1 MFKAM
6 AHWTITVTEVA
17 GAGQLEEVFGACAR
31 LGVGLHSAR
40 FSTGRVQLVLEPAA
54 PLEQLE
60 DELLRFGFHTRTEPG
75 DHSLEALSA
84 REQELLTLLTRGLQ
98 LKEVARRMGVET
110 STVREYWSRIKRK
123 LGVRS
128 MSQAVSLWSNTEHHH
143 TD

>member
-1 MFKAM
+1 M
-6 AHWTITVTEVA
+6 
-17 GAGQLEEVFGACAR
+17 
-31 LGVGLHSAR
+31 
-40 FSTGRVQLVLEPAA
+40 
-54 PLEQLE
+54 
-60 DELLRFGFHTRTEPG
+60 
-75 DHSLEALSA
+75 EALSA
-84 REQELLTLLTRGLQ
+84 REQELLTLLARGLQ

>member
-1 MFKAM
+1 M

-17 GAGQLEEVFGACAR
+17 GAGQLEDVFGACAR

-75 DHSLEALSA
+75 DHSMEALSA
-84 REQELLTLLTRGLQ
+84 REQELLTLLARGLQ

-128 MSQAVSLWSNTEHHH
+128 MSQAVSLWSYTEHHH